1 MATFA
6 LLLNH
11 TPDRYEGIS
20 EDDYMVM
27 IKDYV
32 GWVEKLTAEGV
43 YQGGHKLKAA
53 PGKMLT
59 SSADSIEIHE
69 SPFAELSEVL
79 GGLMIIEAD
88 DYEKATE
95 IAKTCPHLI
104 HNRSLEIREIENVD

>member
-32 GWVEKLTAEGV
+32 GWVENSPRRASI
-43 YQGGHKLKAA
+43 KAA
-53 PGKMLT
+53 T
-59 SSADSIEIHE
+59 S
-69 SPFAELSEVL
+69 
-79 GGLMIIEAD
+79 
-88 DYEKATE
+88 
-95 IAKTCPHLI
+95 
-104 HNRSLEIREIENVD
+104 